1 MRTRGKEES
10 NSWEPLCTTPYFRCC
25 RSRKRSGK
33 LICILRF
40 SLRYSPASPNRRDS
54 SSPKWRTRKVSA
66 NSWREKDSSGLYLMK
81 TTPERKSTLL
91 SIIAYRV
98 FLFLFCFGIELSQA
112 TFLRRQSSRIWT
124 SRIQMVCLSPH
135 MMERC
140 TDTGTAT
147 TMASTKRH
155 SQTLS
160 SHSHARLVICAHSQ
174 QKRSLSRKKSA
185 GKLLR
190 KMKRP
195 ERPIPCGN
203 ILQTRYKS
211 SCGHLRISAC
221 RR

>member
-1 MRTRGKEES
+1 MRTRRKEES
-10 NSWEPLCTTPYFRCC
+10 NSWGRPCTIPYFRFCQ
-25 RSRKRSGK
+25 SRKRSGK
-33 LICILRF
+33 LICILSF
-40 SLRYSPASPNRRDS
+40 SRRHSPASPNRKDS
-54 SSPKWRTRKVSA
+54 SSTKWRTRNVSA

-81 TTPERKSTLL
+81 TTQDRKSTLL
-91 SIIAYRV
+91 SVIAYKT

-124 SRIQMVCLSPH
+124 SRIQMVRLSPH

-140 TDTGTAT
+140 TDIDTAT

-155 SQTLS
+155 SQILS
-160 SHSHARLVICAHSQ
+160 SHSHARLIICAHSQ

-190 KMKRP
+190 KTKRP
-195 ERPIPCGN
+195 ERPIPCGR

-211 SCGHLRISAC
+211 SCGHLRMPF
-221 RR
+221 